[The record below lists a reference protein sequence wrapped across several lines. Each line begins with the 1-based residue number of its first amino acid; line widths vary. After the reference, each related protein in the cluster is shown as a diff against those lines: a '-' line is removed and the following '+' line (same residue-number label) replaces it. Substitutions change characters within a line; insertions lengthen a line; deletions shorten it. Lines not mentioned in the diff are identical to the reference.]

1 MIQQPL
7 PVRIRAS
14 DVSNAL
20 RALADVKRAE
30 GAVRYFKTGPG
41 QYGAG
46 DQFLG
51 ITVPN
56 ARKVARAHS
65 ALPLSECVAL
75 LHSPWHEERLVA
87 LLILV
92 AAHQRGT
99 VAERAAIHR
108 AYLANTHRVNNWD
121 LVDTSA
127 SELVGSHVPQKGI
140 KLLER
145 LAKSDSLWERRIA
158 MIATLWTIRQDDFAP
173 TIRIAERLLDDT
185 HDLMHKAVGWMLREM
200 GKRDEAALTD
210 FLDTHAAR
218 MPRTALRYAI
228 ERLSESR
235 KRRYMAI
242 PRASR

>member
-1 MIQQPL
+1 M
-7 PVRIRAS
+7 RAS
-14 DVSNAL
+14 DVRAAM
-20 RALADVKRAE
+20 RALADPERAVNS
-30 GAVRYFKTGPG
+30 ARFFKTGPG
-41 QYGAG
+41 QYGEG
-46 DQFLG
+46 DRFMG
-51 ITVPN
+51 ITVPEV
-56 ARKVARAHS
+56 RKVARAYA
-65 ALPLSECVAL
+65 ALPLAECVAL
-75 LHSPWHEERLVA
+75 LESPWHEERLVA

-92 AAHQRGT
+92 AAHERGT
-99 VAERAAIHR
+99 TAEREAIHR
-108 AYLANTHRVNNWD
+108 AYLAHTDRVNNWD

-127 SELVGSHVPQKGI
+127 SVLVGSHVPQKGI

-173 TIRIAERLLDDT
+173 TIRIAERLLGDT